1 MIIIGD
7 NFVPFE
13 NISFISSIDDIK
25 NTKANSTLIF
35 FYDAELLKYSYEND
49 LSSAVIVTSITEAI
63 YCNSLNAKYIKA
75 NSTIIFDYDE
85 KTLEYS
91 YKNNLSSAVV
101 VSSIKEAI
109 YCNSLNV
116 KYIISEKNLACEIQ
130 KIADNYMYDS
140 KNLVIIDSN
149 EEFEQTT
156 IAQIDGV
163 IYRELIN

>member
-7 NFVPFE
+7 KLVPFE
-13 NISFISSIDDIK
+13 EVIYIK
-25 NTKANSTLIF
+25 NIENI
-35 FYDAELLKYSYEND
+35 KY
-49 LSSAVIVTSITEAI
+49 T
-63 YCNSLNAKYIKA
+63 KA

-149 EEFEQTT
+149 EEFEQTA

>member
-7 NFVPFE
+7 KLVPFE
-13 NISFISSIDDIK
+13 EVIYIK
-25 NTKANSTLIF
+25 NI
-35 FYDAELLKYSYEND
+35 ENIKD
-49 LSSAVIVTSITEAI
+49 T
-63 YCNSLNAKYIKA
+63 KA

-116 KYIISEKNLACEIQ
+116 KYIISEKNLASEIQ

-149 EEFEQTT
+149 EEFEQTA

>member
-7 NFVPFE
+7 KLVPFE
-13 NISFISSIDDIK
+13 EVIYIK
-25 NTKANSTLIF
+25 NIENI
-35 FYDAELLKYSYEND
+35 KY
-49 LSSAVIVTSITEAI
+49 T
-63 YCNSLNAKYIKA
+63 KA

-109 YCNSLNV
+109 YCNSLNI

>member
-7 NFVPFE
+7 KLVPFE
-13 NISFISSIDDIK
+13 EVIYIK
-25 NTKANSTLIF
+25 NIENI
-35 FYDAELLKYSYEND
+35 KY
-49 LSSAVIVTSITEAI
+49 T
-63 YCNSLNAKYIKA
+63 KA

-116 KYIISEKNLACEIQ
+116 KYIISEKNQNPPPI
-130 KIADNYMYDS
+130 
-140 KNLVIIDSN
+140 
-149 EEFEQTT
+149 
-156 IAQIDGV
+156 
-163 IYRELIN
+163 

>member
-7 NFVPFE
+7 KLVPFE
-13 NISFISSIDDIK
+13 EVIYIK
-25 NTKANSTLIF
+25 NIENI
-35 FYDAELLKYSYEND
+35 KY
-49 LSSAVIVTSITEAI
+49 T
-63 YCNSLNAKYIKA
+63 KA

-163 IYRELIN
+163 IYRELINQK

>member
-7 NFVPFE
+7 KLVPFE
-13 NISFISSIDDIK
+13 ELIYIKNIENIK
-25 NTKANSTLIF
+25 NTKANST
-35 FYDAELLKYSYEND
+35 
-49 LSSAVIVTSITEAI
+49 
-63 YCNSLNAKYIKA
+63 
-75 NSTIIFDYDE
+75 IIFHYDE
-85 KTLEYS
+85 KSLEYS
-91 YKNNLSSAVV
+91 YKNNLSSAVI

-109 YCNSLNV
+109 YCNSFNA

-149 EEFEQTT
+149 EEFEQTA

>member
-7 NFVPFE
+7 KLVPFE
-13 NISFISSIDDIK
+13 EVIYIKNIENIK
-25 NTKANSTLIF
+25 NT
-35 FYDAELLKYSYEND
+35 
-49 LSSAVIVTSITEAI
+49 
-63 YCNSLNAKYIKA
+63 KA

-140 KNLVIIDSN
+140 KNLVIINSN
-149 EEFEQTT
+149 EEFEQTA

>member
-7 NFVPFE
+7 KLVPFE
-13 NISFISSIDDIK
+13 EVIYIK
-25 NTKANSTLIF
+25 NIENI
-35 FYDAELLKYSYEND
+35 KY
-49 LSSAVIVTSITEAI
+49 T
-63 YCNSLNAKYIKA
+63 KA

-85 KTLEYS
+85 KFLEYS

-140 KNLVIIDSN
+140 KNLVIINSN
-149 EEFEQTT
+149 EEFEQTA

-163 IYRELIN
+163 IYRELINQK

>member
-7 NFVPFE
+7 KLVPFE
-13 NISFISSIDDIK
+13 EVIYIKNIENIK
-25 NTKANSTLIF
+25 NT
-35 FYDAELLKYSYEND
+35 
-49 LSSAVIVTSITEAI
+49 
-63 YCNSLNAKYIKA
+63 KA

-91 YKNNLSSAVV
+91 YKNNLSSAVI

-140 KNLVIIDSN
+140 KNLVIINSN
-149 EEFEQTT
+149 EEFEQTA

>member
-63 YCNSLNAKYIKA
+63 YCNSLNAKYIISDKH
-75 NSTIIFDYDE
+75 
-85 KTLEYS
+85 L
-91 YKNNLSSAVV
+91 
-101 VSSIKEAI
+101 AI
-109 YCNSLNV
+109 Q
-116 KYIISEKNLACEIQ
+116 IQ

-140 KNLVIIDSN
+140 KNLVIISSN
-149 EEFEQTT
+149 EEFEDVVKDE
-156 IAQIDGV
+156 IDGV
-163 IYRELIN
+163 IYKDLLK

>member
-7 NFVPFE
+7 KLVPFE
-13 NISFISSIDDIK
+13 EVIYIKNIENIK
-25 NTKANSTLIF
+25 NT
-35 FYDAELLKYSYEND
+35 
-49 LSSAVIVTSITEAI
+49 
-63 YCNSLNAKYIKA
+63 KA

-140 KNLVIIDSN
+140 KNLVIINSN
-149 EEFEQTT
+149 EEFEQTA
-156 IAQIDGV
+156 IAQIDGL

>member
-7 NFVPFE
+7 KLVPFE
-13 NISFISSIDDIK
+13 EVIYIK
-25 NTKANSTLIF
+25 NIENI
-35 FYDAELLKYSYEND
+35 KY
-49 LSSAVIVTSITEAI
+49 T
-63 YCNSLNAKYIKA
+63 KA

-140 KNLVIIDSN
+140 KNLVIINSN
-149 EEFEQTT
+149 EEFEQTAK
-156 IAQIDGV
+156 AQIDGA
-163 IYRELIN
+163 IFKELINQK

>member
-7 NFVPFE
+7 KLVPFE
-13 NISFISSIDDIK
+13 EVIYIK
-25 NTKANSTLIF
+25 NIENI
-35 FYDAELLKYSYEND
+35 KY
-49 LSSAVIVTSITEAI
+49 T
-63 YCNSLNAKYIKA
+63 KA

-130 KIADNYMYDS
+130 KIADNYMCDS

-149 EEFEQTT
+149 EEFEQTA

>member
-7 NFVPFE
+7 KLVPFE
-13 NISFISSIDDIK
+13 EVIYIK
-25 NTKANSTLIF
+25 NIENI
-35 FYDAELLKYSYEND
+35 KY
-49 LSSAVIVTSITEAI
+49 T
-63 YCNSLNAKYIKA
+63 KA

-140 KNLVIIDSN
+140 KNLVIINSN
-149 EEFEQTT
+149 EEFEQ
-156 IAQIDGV
+156 IAKAQIDGA
-163 IYRELIN
+163 IFKELINQK

>member
-63 YCNSLNAKYIKA
+63 YCNSLNAKYIISDKH
-75 NSTIIFDYDE
+75 
-85 KTLEYS
+85 L
-91 YKNNLSSAVV
+91 
-101 VSSIKEAI
+101 AI
-109 YCNSLNV
+109 QL
-116 KYIISEKNLACEIQ
+116 Q

-140 KNLVIIDSN
+140 KNLVIISSN
-149 EEFEQTT
+149 EEFEDVVKDE
-156 IAQIDGV
+156 IDGV
-163 IYRELIN
+163 IYKDLLK